1 MLLVIVSRMKIT
13 PTIFAAILLI
23 TLPHASAKEVAKSAA
38 ARATLV
44 STEMKSVDACK
55 NYYNFGLRSGPA
67 TFGEGDQRISIQ
79 AVASS
84 GQVAIGNDKKAF
96 QLAVNKGIITS
107 VVGGK
112 QRQVSFS
119 IEPKVFISQLT
130 MMNQF
135 LEEALEIA
143 QKAGKNRDVEQV
155 TCASAILNST
165 KHTHSS

>member
-1 MLLVIVSRMKIT
+1 MKIKT
-13 PTIFAAILLI
+13 TILAAILLTTI
-23 TLPHASAKEVAKSAA
+23 SHAHAKQVAKSAA

-44 STEMKSVDACK
+44 STEMKSVDSCK
-55 NYYNFGLRSGPA
+55 NYYNYSLRSTPA
-67 TFGEGDQRISIQ
+67 TFGDGDQRISIQ

-107 VVGGK
+107 VIGGK

-135 LEEALEIA
+135 LDEALEVA
-143 QKAGKNRDVEQV
+143 QKAGKNKDVEQV